1 MTPSQQRRANAG
13 GLLDVATT
21 AGNAIGNWWDVQHPM
36 DKLALGTAPI
46 PILGDV
52 TGLAA
57 DARMFAQE
65 PESRTPLNFGLSAL
79 GALPFVPAMSA
90 IVRGYGQH
98 GDDVADALKGY
109 DNSVDARIGAND
121 RSITLSKIIVDE
133 AERGKGIGSD
143 FMGDLTNYAD
153 QKQLPIQLSPTSE
166 FGSSPKRLKEFYKK
180 AGFIENKGNNRDFE
194 ISETM
199 YRNPEKTSGNLD
211 LANDAPEAI
220 DYRGAHQAPS
230 AIKGTSLDD
239 ISAIYPDDVYSSNGL
254 RYYGSGLDGDAE
266 SLDIMRKA
274 AGNPDAEITIYRS
287 VPKGVTEI
295 NAGDWVGLSEDYVKQ
310 HGNAHVDNGAYD
322 ILSKK
327 VKASTLNT
335 SGDALT
341 EWGYNPSV
349 DEGLLGMPKAPQDD
363 ALKLAQK
370 NAALSIEDGGLGL
383 PENNTAMDRASAMGN
398 NTEAWHYSRGN
409 ENITDIR
416 DGNLNLSI
424 LDSLGMHSGAIDAA
438 TDRASNTRSINPNT
452 GMRDEALG
460 AFYPLKINTERQML
474 NQTGNPY
481 TESELSAILDLRLRK
496 EFNGEPW
503 ENKAKGL
510 LRDAIWGEYDSIPYI
525 NEVEGKG
532 SISYITPK
540 GKVRSANAAFD
551 PMRRESANLLAGIG
565 GIGLTGLLGYNM
577 QDEGPQGLY

>member
-98 GDDVADALKGY
+98 GDDVADALKRY

-254 RYYGSGLDGDAE
+254 RYYGGGLDGEAE
-266 SLDIMRKA
+266 SLDVMRKA

-335 SGDALT
+335 AGDALT

-363 ALKLAQK
+363 ALALGQK

-383 PENNTAMDRASAMGN
+383 PENNTAMDRASAMGFDIDTTYMHESPNKSPINKIEGGGDFGGIFALPNERAGYYN
-398 NTEAWHYSRGN
+398 NVSEFHLRG
-409 ENITDIR
+409 EPFSDDDIY
-416 DGNLNLSI
+416 DV
-424 LDSLGMHSGAIDAA
+424 
-438 TDRASNTRSINPNT
+438 ASNNYEGVARIIKKNLGEDVDVDEYLDYIATFDNVPSGVIEDSYSGLQKARAEIARLGGASAVTQPDEFSNT
-452 GMRDEALG
+452 VQLLG
-460 AFYPLKINTERQML
+460 GK
-474 NQTGNPY
+474 
-481 TESELSAILDLRLRK
+481 DL
-496 EFNGEPW
+496 
-503 ENKAKGL
+503 
-510 LRDAIWGEYDSIPYI
+510 
-525 NEVEGKG
+525 
-532 SISYITPK
+532 
-540 GKVRSANAAFD
+540 RSANARFD
-551 PMRRESANLLAGIG
+551 PTKTGSSNLLAGVG